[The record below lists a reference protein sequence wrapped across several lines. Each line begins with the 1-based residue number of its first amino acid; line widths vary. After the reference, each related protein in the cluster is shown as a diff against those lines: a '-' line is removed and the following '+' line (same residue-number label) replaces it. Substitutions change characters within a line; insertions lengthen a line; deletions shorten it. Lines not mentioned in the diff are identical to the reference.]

1 MARIKD
7 IKVGEKVYWKP
18 NHHRS
23 QIHEAIGHV
32 LTSKAGK
39 SEIHRTSGS
48 IEWIENR
55 KFITEAEAIEHEKK
69 RIETENH
76 LKTTG
81 LLIVQAEQ
89 VMEQLEKV
97 IGRDGYCTLGFGYH
111 QGHGR
116 WRTDLSKVSISTD
129 ALIRLLKIAGEV
141 NDDIASIDIEA
152 LRIN

>member
-18 NHHRS
+18 NHRRS
-23 QIHEAIGHV
+23 QIHEAIGRV
-32 LTSKAGK
+32 QLARAGESK
-39 SEIHRTSGS
+39 IQRTSGS
-48 IEWIENR
+48 VEWIANK
-55 KFITEAEAIEHEKK
+55 KFITEAEAVEHEKD
-69 RIETENH
+69 RIETEDR
-76 LKTTG
+76 LKKTD
-81 LLIVQAEQ
+81 LLIVEAEQ
-89 VMEQLEKV
+89 VMGQLEKV
-97 IGRDGYCTLGFGYH
+97 IGRDGYCTLGFGNH

-116 WRTDLSKVSISTD
+116 WRTDLSRVSISTD